1 MLLRTAMLVPLGI
14 FAAAFFLGSG
24 LLGLAVGLPDG
35 LIFAAPVGLGWVAPL
50 VWGRRALL
58 PFLAGSLLAS
68 LLAAPLPGLIWATL
82 VFSALDAGLGWAYSR
97 RRSFPDGLNRIRDLL
112 PFTAA
117 CAVAGLARGFIVFLA
132 AAVAGFES
140 AGKLGLAAAGVSVFS
155 NLALGVVTLGFTGQW
170 RIGWTRL
177 RALELIGLLATL
189 GGLTIYMFATDGSS
203 RFENFFPM
211 AVVLM
216 GLQTWLALRFHI
228 WGIAI
233 HRALWLALCIAFALR
248 GFQLETVLPLALDPL
263 YCSGYMFVLAL
274 LLFIQLTIGAIAS
287 DRVIESDANAAL
299 TAELIARNTE
309 LERLAAPDRD
319 QKAFLD
325 SVLSQMPAGV
335 MIVGLDGGIL
345 WRNQRHR
352 ELWNDTTPQGVAL
365 KDLKR
370 YRISATK
377 EQSVPYESWP
387 IVKAITTGVV
397 TEGFEARIL
406 SAAGGLID
414 VSISASPVRDSDG
427 QLIGAVSIL
436 LDMGERKAAIR
447 LLREKEERLRFALS
461 SARMIAYEWC
471 IHTQI
476 IQTSEPLSH
485 WLGVGSAP
493 VSTLEDILKVVHP
506 NDVPGLR
513 NAIRALISAGKEC
526 ECEFRVPG
534 VEGMLWVQCRGRRL
548 VDDDGKLTN
557 RVSGIII
564 DVSDRR
570 RSEARLRLLESA
582 VVHARDAVVILE
594 SEPNAAPGRCVLYAN
609 DAFCQI
615 SGYGAEELR
624 GRSLHF
630 LRGPESDPAT
640 LERMREALDN
650 GDPFKGELLN
660 YRRDGSTFWVE
671 ISVVPVPDA
680 MGQCAHWVMI
690 QRDIGERKRSELVL
704 QRSEAMLSDAQRI
717 AHFGSWEYLPPTG
730 ECLWSAEKFRIFG
743 LDPERSIASL
753 ELYLAAVHPDDREK
767 IDRVTR
773 DARRMD
779 YPYSLDLRILRPTG
793 EIRFITEEYHADF
806 DSTGVPLRFWGVT
819 KDDTEKRQSQE
830 QLFQAQ
836 KMELIGQMA
845 GGIAHDFNNLLTGI
859 IGNLHLARIPDS
871 DPNQKH
877 VATALSAANRAAELT
892 KKLLGFARK
901 NQLVLQT
908 IRVEDVITEVVNFVS
923 RTFDPRVSVSAVPG
937 EEQLILA
944 DATLISQVL
953 LNLCL
958 NARDA
963 MSNGGRIEIRTG
975 AVALAGSAD
984 DPAAPAGEF
993 VRLSI
998 EDTGEGMAPEVLARL
1013 FEPFFTTKPVGQ
1025 GTGLGLAMV
1034 HGIMTQHRGWVEV
1047 NSEPGRGTR
1056 FDLFLPR
1063 STELIPGARNTPV
1076 IDPDA
1081 TAETVLDCTPM
1092 PVGLRR
1098 TILLVDD
1105 EPMIRDIGRA
1115 VLESAGFAVL
1125 EAGDGE
1131 EAIELFVRHSASIA
1145 LVVLDLT
1152 MPKLSGQDTFRAL
1165 EEIDPRVRV
1174 LFSSGYSSDSLEGTE
1189 GALGLLPKPYRP
1201 QILLETIRSV
1211 LAIPTRDPLPAS
1223 LSHSPAEFAVGR

>member
-1 MLLRTAMLVPLGI
+1 MLVPLGI
-14 FAAAFFLGSG
+14 FVAAFFLGSG

-35 LIFAAPVGLGWVAPL
+35 LILAAPLGLGWVAPL

-58 PFLAGSLLAS
+58 PFIAGSLLAS
-68 LLAAPLPGLIWATL
+68 LLAAPLPGLIVATL
-82 VFSALDAGLGWAYSR
+82 VLSAGDAGLGWAYSR

-112 PFTAA
+112 AFTAA
-117 CAVAGLARGFIVFLA
+117 SSVAGLARGLIVFVAAIAFGIDSPGNLCF
-132 AAVAGFES
+132 AAV
-140 AGKLGLAAAGVSVFS
+140 GVGVFS

-233 HRALWLALCIAFALR
+233 HRALWLALCIAFAIR
-248 GFQLETVLPLALDPL
+248 GVQLETVLPLASDPL
-263 YCSGYMFVLAL
+263 YCSGYLFILVL

-287 DRVIESDANAAL
+287 DRVIEFEANAAL
-299 TAELIARNTE
+299 TAELIARNGE
-309 LERLAAPDRD
+309 LVRLAAADRD

-325 SVLSQMPAGV
+325 TVLNQMPAGV

-352 ELWNDTTPQGVAL
+352 DLWNDTTPQGVGL
-365 KDLKR
+365 KDLQR
-370 YRISATK
+370 HRISATK

-387 IVKAITTGVV
+387 IVKAITSGVV

-406 SAAGGLID
+406 SAQGGMID
-414 VSISASPVRDSDG
+414 VSISASPVRDPAG

-476 IQTSEPLSH
+476 IQTSEPLAQ
-485 WLGVGSAP
+485 WLGVETTA
-493 VSTLEDILKVVHP
+493 VSTLGEVLKVVHP
-506 NDVPGLR
+506 NDVQYVR
-513 NAIRALISAGKEC
+513 DAIRALIGAGKEC

-534 VEGMLWVQCRGRRL
+534 AGGMLWVQCRGRRL
-548 VDDDGKLTN
+548 VDDDGKLTD
-557 RVSGIII
+557 RVAGIII

-570 RSEARLRLLESA
+570 RSEARLRLVESA

-609 DAFCQI
+609 DAFCEI
-615 SGYGAEELR
+615 TGYGVEELR

-630 LRGPESDPAT
+630 LRGPESDSAT
-640 LERMREALDN
+640 LERMREALDK
-650 GDPFKGELLN
+650 GEPFKGELLN

-671 ISVVPVPDA
+671 ISVVPVPDS

-690 QRDIGERKRSELVL
+690 QRDIGDRKRSELVL

-730 ECLWSAEKFRIFG
+730 ECRWSAEKFRIFG
-743 LDPERSIASL
+743 LDPGRTVASV

-767 IDRVTR
+767 VNRASR
-773 DARRMD
+773 EAQQLD
-779 YPYSLDLRILRPTG
+779 YPYSLEFRILRPSG
-793 EIRFITEEYHADF
+793 EIRYITEEYHADF
-806 DSTGVPLRFWGVT
+806 DSSGAPLRYWGVT

-871 DPNQKH
+871 DPNRMH

-908 IRVEDVITEVVNFVS
+908 IRVGDVVTEVVNFVS
-923 RTFDPRVSVSAVPG
+923 RTFDPRVTVSAVPG
-937 EEQLILA
+937 EDQLILA

-963 MSNGGRIEIRTG
+963 MPHGGSIRIRTG
-975 AVALAGSAD
+975 AVALAASAD

-998 EDTGEGMAPEVLARL
+998 ADTGEGMGPEVLARL

-1047 NSEPGRGTR
+1047 QSEPGRGTR

-1063 STELIPGARNTPV
+1063 STELIPAARNTPA

-1081 TAETVLDCTPM
+1081 ASETVLDCTPM
-1092 PVGLRR
+1092 PVGLLR

-1115 VLESAGFAVL
+1115 VLEAAGFAVL

-1131 EAIELFVRHSASIA
+1131 EAIELFVRHSANID

-1165 EEIDPRVRV
+1165 EEIDPRVRI

-1189 GALGLLPKPYRP
+1189 GAFGLLPKPYRP
-1201 QILLETIRSV
+1201 QTLLETIRSV
-1211 LAIPTRDPLPAS
+1211 LAMPPMNPLPTS
-1223 LSHSPAEFAVGR
+1223 MSHSPVPAEYAVGG